1 MLQASLSFI
10 VSKMGQKGSINT
22 VKLSSLITLLKR
34 EPDAGK
40 REKGH
45 RVTPFSQLNLG
56 DNYAR

>member
-1 MLQASLSFI
+1 MSSRFRIYMAMGVESFY
-10 VSKMGQKGSINT
+10 T
-22 VKLSSLITLLKR
+22 TKLSSLITLLKR

-45 RVTPFSQLNLG
+45 RVTPFSQLNSG